1 MFVGGESG
9 GKAWKPAKDA
19 SQWWGRRDAL
29 CRSVAAALWRG
40 EGLRWGH
47 VEAVCLV
54 FDDLGVITLDAQ
66 VRHTAN
72 YKDIS

>member
-1 MFVGGESG
+1 M
-9 GKAWKPAKDA
+9 
-19 SQWWGRRDAL
+19 QWWGRRDAL

-54 FDDLGVITLDAQ
+54 FDDLGVITLDAK
-66 VRHTAN
+66 VRN
-72 YKDIS
+72 NLLKIYKVERRCLFWDRPRVV